1 MTALTGERNLISS
14 IMPTQKVHAP
24 HAKLPQQKL
33 HGRGGR
39 SFSSHLHT
47 SRTNFNP
54 AKFATGNTNSTTP
67 IGASPSPG
75 LPGEA
80 A

>member
-1 MTALTGERNLISS
+1 LISS
-14 IMPTQKVHAP
+14 IMPTKSIHAP
-24 HAKLPQQKL
+24 HAKLPRQNS
-33 HGRGGR
+33 HGAGGR

-54 AKFATGNTNSTTP
+54 AKFATGNTNTTTP
-67 IGASPSPG
+67 IGASPSPM